1 MMDEKQK
8 AILKHVK
15 QPDGQQLKSVYVW
28 VIVVLASAV
37 VTLFTMWRVQIS
49 LDAKETKELN
59 NKHAID
65 IAACNAEKLVMER
78 NYSEKMISLV
88 QDAKEDVIDRVMPE
102 VSKREKRA
110 AIITEQY
117 SKIIPTQHRVKKVN
131 NELNKE
137 LNKNPH

>member
-1 MMDEKQK
+1 M
-8 AILKHVK
+8 
-15 QPDGQQLKSVYVW
+15 
-28 VIVVLASAV
+28 VLASAV

-59 NKHAID
+59 TKHAID

-131 NELNKE
+131 KELNKE
-137 LNKNPH
+137 LNKIPH